1 MAQKKSPDEPAETS
15 PEETLVFEEA
25 AERLETIVR
34 EMEDGRLALEQLIS
48 HYEEGM
54 RLVNFCSRSLTAAE
68 KRIEV
73 IQQNARGEV
82 STAPAEDLEE
92 AEERKPRTPKSSQ
105 SSTPRS
111 RSRKASRKGQAN
123 SGQQESA
130 ADDADSQHTDDELSL
145 F

>member
-1 MAQKKSPDEPAETS
+1 MAQKKSPDEPAEKS
-15 PEETLVFEEA
+15 PDDSLVFEEA

-34 EMEDGRLALEQLIS
+34 EMENGSLALEQLIS

-73 IQQNARGEV
+73 IQQNARGEL
-82 STAPAEDLEE
+82 STAPAEDLEAAAKE
-92 AEERKPRTPKSSQ
+92 SSAPSPRTSSKSRSQ
-105 SSTPRS
+105 SQ
-111 RSRKASRKGQAN
+111 KASRKDQPAEP
-123 SGQQESA
+123 QKPSA
-130 ADDADSQHTDDELSL
+130 ADDAGSETTDDELSL